1 MFLRLPFTIFAIQRK
16 YSNMDLSLIFTIP
29 GKPGLFKLVSQGKN
43 SAVVEALADGKRM
56 PMFNLNQVSS
66 LAEIAIYTYQKEVA
80 LTDVFRAIYKK
91 ENGGQ
96 ALSHKADAADLK
108 KWFEAVLPEY
118 DRERVYDSNIRKVVQ
133 WYNILQEKG
142 LVDLEPSERE
152 KAEAEAAGEAAE
164 KPAEAP
170 VEKPA
175 KAPAKSK
182 EPKEPKEPKAPKA
195 AKAEKAEKPAAKAA
209 DKAAKPAAA
218 KKPAAKPAAKKT
230 DK

>member
-1 MFLRLPFTIFAIQRK
+1 
-16 YSNMDLSLIFTIP
+16 MDLSLIFTIP

-108 KWFEAVLPEY
+108 KWFEEVLPEY
-118 DRERVYDSNIRKVVQ
+118 DRERVYDSNIRKVAQ

-142 LVDLEPSERE
+142 LVDLELSERE
-152 KAEAEAAGEAAE
+152 KAEAGEAAE
-164 KPAEAP
+164 QPAEAP

-175 KAPAKSK
+175 KATAKPK
-182 EPKEPKEPKAPKA
+182 EPKEAKEPKAPKA
-195 AKAEKAEKPAAKAA
+195 AKAEKTEKPAAKSA

-218 KKPAAKPAAKKT
+218 KKTAAKPAAKKT

>member
-1 MFLRLPFTIFAIQRK
+1 
-16 YSNMDLSLIFTIP
+16 MDLSLIFTIP

-182 EPKEPKEPKAPKA
+182 ESKEPKEPKAPKA
-195 AKAEKAEKPAAKAA
+195 AKAEKAEKPAAKAT

>member
-1 MFLRLPFTIFAIQRK
+1 
-16 YSNMDLSLIFTIP
+16 MDLSLIFTIP

-164 KPAEAP
+164 KPA
-170 VEKPA
+170 

>member
-1 MFLRLPFTIFAIQRK
+1 
-16 YSNMDLSLIFTIP
+16 MDLSLIFTIP
-29 GKPGLFKLVSQGKN
+29 GKPGLFKLVSQSKN

-108 KWFEAVLPEY
+108 KWFGEVLPEY

-133 WYNILQEKG
+133 WYNILQENG

-152 KAEAEAAGEAAE
+152 KAEAEAA
-164 KPAEAP
+164 

-175 KAPAKSK
+175 KKAPAQPK

-195 AKAEKAEKPAAKAA
+195 AKAEKPAAKAA
-209 DKAAKPAAA
+209 EKTAKPAAA

>member
-1 MFLRLPFTIFAIQRK
+1 
-16 YSNMDLSLIFTIP
+16 MDLSLIFTIP

-43 SAVVEALADGKRM
+43 SAVVEALTDGKRM

-108 KWFEAVLPEY
+108 KWFGEVLPEY

-133 WYNILQEKG
+133 WYNLLQKKG

-152 KAEAEAAGEAAE
+152 KAEAEAAGKAAE
-164 KPAEAP
+164 PAGAEAP

-175 KAPAKSK
+175 KAPVKPK
-182 EPKEPKEPKAPKA
+182 EPKEAKEPKAPKA
-195 AKAEKAEKPAAKAA
+195 AKADKAEKPAAKAA
-209 DKAAKPAAA
+209 DKATKPAA

>member
-1 MFLRLPFTIFAIQRK
+1 
-16 YSNMDLSLIFTIP
+16 MDLSLIFTIP
-29 GKPGLFKLVSQGKN
+29 GKPGLFKLVSQAKN

-80 LTDVFRAIYKK
+80 LADVFRAIYQK
-91 ENGGQ
+91 ENGG
-96 ALSHKADAADLK
+96 ATLNHKADAADLK
-108 KWFEAVLPEY
+108 KLFEEVLPEY

-152 KAEAEAAGEAAE
+152 KAEAEAEAKAE
-164 KPAEAP
+164 DAPAEAP
-170 VEKPA
+170 VAEKPAATKTEKPA
-175 KAPAKSK
+175 KAKT
-182 EPKEPKEPKAPKA
+182 
-195 AKAEKAEKPAAKAA
+195 AKAKPAGEATAEKPAKAA
-209 DKAAKPAAA
+209 KTAGEKAAKPAAA
-218 KKPAAKPAAKKT
+218 KKPAAKSTAKKT

>member
-1 MFLRLPFTIFAIQRK
+1 
-16 YSNMDLSLIFTIP
+16 MDLSLIFTIP
-29 GKPGLFKLVSQGKN
+29 GKPGLYKLVSQGKN

-118 DRERVYDSNIRKVVQ
+118 DRERVYDSNIRKVAQ

-142 LVDLEPSERE
+142 LVDLELSERE
-152 KAEAEAAGEAAE
+152 KAEAGEAAE
-164 KPAEAP
+164 QPAEAP

>member
-1 MFLRLPFTIFAIQRK
+1 
-16 YSNMDLSLIFTIP
+16 MDLSLIFTIP

-43 SAVVEALADGKRM
+43 SAVVEALTDGKRM

-108 KWFEAVLPEY
+108 KWFGEVLPEY

-133 WYNILQEKG
+133 WYNLLQEKG

-152 KAEAEAAGEAAE
+152 KAEAGVAGKAAE
-164 KPAEAP
+164 PAGAEAP

-175 KAPAKSK
+175 KAPAK
-182 EPKEPKEPKAPKA
+182 PKEPKEAKEPKASKA
-195 AKAEKAEKPAAKAA
+195 AKADKAEKPAAKAA
-209 DKAAKPAAA
+209 EKTTKPAA
-218 KKPAAKPAAKKT
+218 KKTAAKPAAKKT

>member
-1 MFLRLPFTIFAIQRK
+1 
-16 YSNMDLSLIFTIP
+16 MDLSLIFTIP

-108 KWFEAVLPEY
+108 KWFGEVLPEY

-152 KAEAEAAGEAAE
+152 KAEAEAAGKAAE
-164 KPAEAP
+164 QPAQAEAP

-175 KAPAKSK
+175 KKAPAQ
-182 EPKEPKEPKAPKA
+182 PKEPKEPKAPKA
-195 AKAEKAEKPAAKAA
+195 AKAEKPAAKAA
-209 DKAAKPAAA
+209 EKAAKPAAA
-218 KKPAAKPAAKKT
+218 KKTAAKPAAKKT

>member
-1 MFLRLPFTIFAIQRK
+1 
-16 YSNMDLSLIFTIP
+16 MDLSLIFTIP

-80 LTDVFRAIYKK
+80 LTEVFRAIYKK

-108 KWFEAVLPEY
+108 KWFEEVLPEY
-118 DRERVYDSNIRKVVQ
+118 DRERVYDSNIRKVAQ

-142 LVDLEPSERE
+142 LVDLELSERE
-152 KAEAEAAGEAAE
+152 KAEAGEMAE
-164 KPAEAP
+164 QPAEAP
-170 VEKPA
+170 VEQPA
-175 KAPAKSK
+175 KAPAKPK

-195 AKAEKAEKPAAKAA
+195 AKTEKAEKPAAKAA
-209 DKAAKPAAA
+209 EKAAKPAAA
-218 KKPAAKPAAKKT
+218 KKTAAKPAAKKT

>member
-1 MFLRLPFTIFAIQRK
+1 
-16 YSNMDLSLIFTIP
+16 MDLSLIFTIP
-29 GKPGLFKLVSQGKN
+29 GKPGLFKLVSQSKN

-80 LTDVFRAIYKK
+80 LTEVFRAIYKK

-108 KWFEAVLPEY
+108 KWFEEVLPEY
-118 DRERVYDSNIRKVVQ
+118 DRERVYDSNIRKVAQ

-142 LVDLEPSERE
+142 LVDLELSERE
-152 KAEAEAAGEAAE
+152 KAEAGEAAE
-164 KPAEAP
+164 QPAEAP

-175 KAPAKSK
+175 KAPAKPK
-182 EPKEPKEPKAPKA
+182 EPKEPKDPKAPKA
-195 AKAEKAEKPAAKAA
+195 AKAEKAEKPAAE
-209 DKAAKPAAA
+209 KAAKPAA
-218 KKPAAKPAAKKT
+218 KKTAAKPAAKKT

>member
-1 MFLRLPFTIFAIQRK
+1 
-16 YSNMDLSLIFTIP
+16 MDLSLIFTIP

-108 KWFEAVLPEY
+108 KWFEEVLPEY
-118 DRERVYDSNIRKVVQ
+118 DRERVYDSNIRKVAQ

-142 LVDLEPSERE
+142 LVDLELSERE
-152 KAEAEAAGEAAE
+152 KAEAGEMAE
-164 KPAEAP
+164 QPAEAP
-170 VEKPA
+170 VEQPA
-175 KAPAKSK
+175 KAPAK
-182 EPKEPKEPKAPKA
+182 PKEPKEAKEPKASKA

-209 DKAAKPAAA
+209 EKAAKPAAA
-218 KKPAAKPAAKKT
+218 KKTAAKPAAKKT

>member
-1 MFLRLPFTIFAIQRK
+1 
-16 YSNMDLSLIFTIP
+16 MDLSLIFTIP

-108 KWFEAVLPEY
+108 KWFEEVLPEY

-142 LVDLEPSERE
+142 LVDLELSERE
-152 KAEAEAAGEAAE
+152 KAEAGEAAE
-164 KPAEAP
+164 QPAEAP

-175 KAPAKSK
+175 KAPAK
-182 EPKEPKEPKAPKA
+182 PKEPKEAKEPKAPRA
-195 AKAEKAEKPAAKAA
+195 AKTEKAEKPAAKAA
-209 DKAAKPAAA
+209 EKATKPAAA
-218 KKPAAKPAAKKT
+218 KKTAAKPAAKKT

>member
-1 MFLRLPFTIFAIQRK
+1 
-16 YSNMDLSLIFTIP
+16 MDLSLIFTIP

-108 KWFEAVLPEY
+108 KWFEEVLPEY
-118 DRERVYDSNIRKVVQ
+118 DRERVYDSNIRKVAQ

-142 LVDLEPSERE
+142 LVDLELSERE
-152 KAEAEAAGEAAE
+152 KAEAGEAAE
-164 KPAEAP
+164 QPAEAP

-175 KAPAKSK
+175 KAPAK
-182 EPKEPKEPKAPKA
+182 PKEAKEPKAPKA
-195 AKAEKAEKPAAKAA
+195 AKTEKAEKPAKAE
-209 DKAAKPAAA
+209 KEEKP
-218 KKPAAKPAAKKT
+218 AKKT
-230 DK
+230 TKKAEE

>member
-1 MFLRLPFTIFAIQRK
+1 
-16 YSNMDLSLIFTIP
+16 MDLSLIFTIP

-108 KWFEAVLPEY
+108 KWFGEVLPEY

-133 WYNILQEKG
+133 WYNILQENG

-152 KAEAEAAGEAAE
+152 KAEAEAA
-164 KPAEAP
+164 

-175 KAPAKSK
+175 KKAPAQPK

-195 AKAEKAEKPAAKAA
+195 AKAEKPAAKAA
-209 DKAAKPAAA
+209 EKTAKPAAA